1 MHPYS
6 KTSLPELKKDLEL
19 LDQVLIDVNGKQ
31 MKPSQ
36 CYHLE
41 TDPAH
46 LLFNTNCPQTL
57 RSKIE
62 SILSKYSDANEDR
75 SQTN

>member
-6 KTSLPELKKDLEL
+6 KTSLTELKKDLDL
-19 LDQVLIDVNGKQ
+19 LDRQMIEVNGKP
-31 MKPSQ
+31 MKASQ

-46 LLFNTNCPQTL
+46 LLFNTNCPQDL
-57 RSKIE
+57 KSKIE
-62 SILSKYSDANEDR
+62 EILSKYSGK
-75 SQTN
+75 

>member
-19 LDQVLIDVNGKQ
+19 LDQVPIDVNGKK
-31 MKPSQ
+31 MKASQ

-57 RSKIE
+57 KSQIE
-62 SILSKYSDANEDR
+62 SILSKYSDSNEGR
-75 SQTN
+75 S